1 MNKKHAQQQFITGL
15 KKQLTLAHL
24 MIEELKNANHAMSLH
39 IQDLKDEVSTGN
51 QAINEL
57 AGIIREM
64 DLMIMHPDG
73 AVMSNFIQ
81 TYREHKLGVAQ

>member
-1 MNKKHAQQQFITGL
+1 MSKRHEQQQFITKL
-15 KKQLTLAHL
+15 RNQLTLAHR

-57 AGIIREM
+57 ASIIREM

-73 AVMSNFIQ
+73 AVISHFIH

>member
-1 MNKKHAQQQFITGL
+1 MSKRHEQQQFITKL
-15 KKQLTLAHL
+15 RNQLTLAHR

-39 IQDLKDEVSTGN
+39 IQDLKDEISTGN

-73 AVMSNFIQ
+73 AVISHFIH